1 VAPKQKKDS
10 TKTKRTNGATVEM
23 QAYSIFLERQRDG
36 RPGDHLSDWYEAEH
50 RLSRTE
56 Q

>member
-1 VAPKQKKDS
+1 MASKQRKVVSKAKK
-10 TKTKRTNGATVEM
+10 TNSETVEM

-36 RPGDHLSDWYEAEH
+36 RPGDHLSDWYEAEQ
-50 RLSRTE
+50 RLSRAE